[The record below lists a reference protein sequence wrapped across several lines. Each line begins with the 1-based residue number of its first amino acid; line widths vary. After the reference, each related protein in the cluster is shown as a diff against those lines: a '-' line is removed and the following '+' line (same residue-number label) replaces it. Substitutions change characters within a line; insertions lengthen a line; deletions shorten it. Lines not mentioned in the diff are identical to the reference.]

1 MCVWTSSK
9 SWKCLLFTH
18 FISLQVTFHFPVSFC
33 SSSMFFYHLCSTQF
47 YPNRE
52 VSFFKQKEKQK
63 HKTLYQPV
71 GWCGAP
77 APPPAPRTHLLP
89 GLRIC
94 LAKGAVHRPPSQ
106 PSWSWLRAGS
116 KAGLAGWLGVGKL
129 RGRGIQQIRRREKER
144 ALTSH
149 RRPHCIPE
157 GWRIWAHILLEKMTQ
172 ALALGSRV

>member
-63 HKTLYQPV
+63 HKTLYQPAIYWLLV
-71 GWCGAP
+71 FIPHSCVNDQWKNASNVTSMKSTYKLASLQFKSRGIA
-77 APPPAPRTHLLP
+77 HLSS
-89 GLRIC
+89 G
-94 LAKGAVHRPPSQ
+94 K
-106 PSWSWLRAGS
+106 WLIFPL
-116 KAGLAGWLGVGKL
+116 GLA
-129 RGRGIQQIRRREKER
+129 QD
-144 ALTSH
+144 S
-149 RRPHCIPE
+149 
-157 GWRIWAHILLEKMTQ
+157 
-172 ALALGSRV
+172 